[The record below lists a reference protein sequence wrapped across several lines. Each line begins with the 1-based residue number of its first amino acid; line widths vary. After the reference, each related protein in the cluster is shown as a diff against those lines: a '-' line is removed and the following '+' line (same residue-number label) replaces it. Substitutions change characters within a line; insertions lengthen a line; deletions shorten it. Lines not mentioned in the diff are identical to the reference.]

1 MTNLRLPG
9 FAAAASADAAAG
21 FSDAGPL
28 GGSAGRRRVSSVT
41 WVRNWSASCAPAS
54 GAASSFAVSRTMR
67 AAWSLAAA
75 ITGLPNSK
83 YHDAHGAKETE
94 RKPAALAL
102 DLKCIIDRTVR
113 SSYIAATYHNARKA
127 SCHIPG

>member
-1 MTNLRLPG
+1 MMNLRLPG
-9 FAAAASADAAAG
+9 FAASADAAVG

-28 GGSAGRRRVSSVT
+28 GGSAGRRWVSSVI

-75 ITGLPNSK
+75 ITGLPIST
-83 YHDAHGAKETE
+83 YYDAPGPRKPE
-94 RKPAALAL
+94 RKRAALAL
-102 DLKCIIDRTVR
+102 DLKRIIDRTVR
-113 SSYIAATYHNARKA
+113 SSYIAPTHHNARKTP
-127 SCHIPG
+127 CHIPG